1 MVELLYACVAQD
13 AMCKYANGGRGKD
26 GKRFRPEY
34 AIPSQQKPSEHHY
47 LSILTILNSGLDFIA
62 VGNDL
67 VNILE
72 IQKKR
77 CGTE

>member
-1 MVELLYACVAQD
+1 MLYACVAQD
-13 AMCKYANGGRGKD
+13 AICEYANGGRGKD
-26 GKRFRPEY
+26 GKGSRPEY
-34 AIPSQQKPSEHHY
+34 AIRSQKKPSEHHY
-47 LSILTILNSGLDFIA
+47 LSILTTLNNGLNFIA